1 MSEELIGSIQKK
13 VDQHDREIIEI
24 RSFSRDMIESQKS
37 STKAIQ
43 DLVVTLQQYMVK
55 HDHVAA
61 QSSELSKD
69 VRALREQ
76 AAANQPMIDSIRNFG
91 GKISWLLVSTLLSPA
106 AIAALFAFGGK

>member
-1 MSEELIGSIQKK
+1 MSDELINLRQK
-13 VDQHDREIIEI
+13 VDQHEREIIAIQTSTRE
-24 RSFSRDMIESQKS
+24 MIDGQKS

-43 DLVVTLQQYMVK
+43 ELVATLERYMVK

-61 QSSELSKD
+61 QSVELTKD

-106 AIAALFAFGGK
+106 AIAALFAFSGK